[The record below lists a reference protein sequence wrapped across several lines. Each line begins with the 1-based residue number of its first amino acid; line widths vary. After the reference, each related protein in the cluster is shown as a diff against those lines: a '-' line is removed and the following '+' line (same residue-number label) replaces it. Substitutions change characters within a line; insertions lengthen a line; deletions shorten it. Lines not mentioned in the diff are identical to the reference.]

1 MTKVALIGCGNIGEA
16 LLAGLLADGLATP
29 ADLWAT
35 DVVQDRLMALR
46 NRYGIRT
53 GHDNAEAASWGDVVV
68 LAVKP
73 QIVDLVLDGLKDRV
87 PERAL
92 IVSVAAGIPLARIAA
107 RLGGNRKLVRVMPNA
122 PALVRAGASAL
133 AVSPSVSMDERALV
147 VRLFEA
153 VGTVV
158 VVEERL
164 MDAVTGLSGSGP
176 AYVFQIIEALADGG
190 VKMGLPRDTALTL
203 AAQTVFGS
211 AKLQIETGDHP
222 GRLKDKVAS
231 PGGTTIAGLHA
242 LEAGGV
248 RAALIAAVESATKRS
263 EELGKQ

>member
-1 MTKVALIGCGNIGEA
+1 MTKIALIGYGNMGEA

-35 DVVQDRLMALR
+35 DVVPERVMAVR
-46 NRYGIRT
+46 NRYGVRA
-53 GHDNAEAASWGDVVV
+53 GDDNVEAASWADVVI

-73 QIVDLVLDGLKDRV
+73 QSMDQVLDGLKDRV
-87 PERAL
+87 PDRTL
-92 IVSVAAGIPLARIAA
+92 IISIAAGIPLERIAA
-107 RLGGNRKLVRVMPNA
+107 RLGGNRKLVRVMPNT

-133 AVSPSVSMDERALV
+133 AASPSVSSDERALV

-158 VVEERL
+158 AVEERL

-176 AYVFQIIEALADGG
+176 AYVLQIIEALADGG

-203 AAQTVFGS
+203 AAQTVFGA

-248 RAALIAAVESATKRS
+248 RAVLIAAVEAATRRS